1 MKNKYKIISNLML
14 YLSVILVAIMIV
26 HSLIDYQDY
35 LQHPEYSAPFSVNL
49 IFKSIIY
56 GIPVV
61 VGLVLSHI
69 LKNKIIKQ

>member
-1 MKNKYKIISNLML
+1 MKNKYKIVSNLMF
-14 YLSVILVAIMIV
+14 YLSVLLVAIMVV

-69 LKNKIIKQ
+69 LKKR